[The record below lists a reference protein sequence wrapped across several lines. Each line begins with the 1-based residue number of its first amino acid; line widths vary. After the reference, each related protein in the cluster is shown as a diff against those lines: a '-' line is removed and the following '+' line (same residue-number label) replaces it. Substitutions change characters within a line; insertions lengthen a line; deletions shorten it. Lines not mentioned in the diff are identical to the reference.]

1 MPFSERGVI
10 LTRRTLVHFLLSLA
24 FLSTHN
30 FFLFFLWLFL
40 PSSIFSCTV
49 FTWYGRQRSKILEH
63 RYFSESSVRDLDHRL
78 RQNFNIALRCDKA
91 QYK

>member
-49 FTWYGRQRSKILEH
+49 FT
-63 RYFSESSVRDLDHRL
+63 
-78 RQNFNIALRCDKA
+78 
-91 QYK
+91 